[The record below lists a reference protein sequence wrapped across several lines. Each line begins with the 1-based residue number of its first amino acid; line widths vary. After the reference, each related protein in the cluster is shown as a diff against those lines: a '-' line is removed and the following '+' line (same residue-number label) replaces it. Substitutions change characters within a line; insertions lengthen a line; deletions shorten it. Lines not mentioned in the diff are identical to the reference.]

1 MAVSGSV
8 IQWTG
13 AAVNLTLWG
22 WLALEFAL
30 ILRDRRRGAGGTA
43 MDRGTRRLN
52 MLIWAAAIV
61 GGAAAAA
68 WLRPDEAWQ
77 LGRWHLAAGLAAMWA
92 GLAVRI
98 WAVLV
103 LGRAFRTTVE
113 VEAGQQVVDR
123 GPYRWVRHPSYTGM
137 LVIGVGLGLAYGNWL
152 SLVILVLLPL
162 ATLLRRIF
170 VEEAALVRVLGQ
182 PYLAYRCKTK
192 RLVPGLW

>member
-1 MAVSGSV
+1 
-8 IQWTG
+8 
-13 AAVNLTLWG
+13 
-22 WLALEFAL
+22 
-30 ILRDRRRGAGGTA
+30 
-43 MDRGTRRLN
+43 
-52 MLIWAAAIV
+52 
-61 GGAAAAA
+61 
-68 WLRPDEAWQ
+68 
-77 LGRWHLAAGLAAMWA
+77 
-92 GLAVRI
+92 
-98 WAVLV
+98 V

-152 SLVILVLLPL
+152 SLAVLVLLPL
-162 ATLLRRIF
+162 ATMLRRIF

>member
-1 MAVSGSV
+1 V
-8 IQWTG
+8 IQLMG
-13 AAVNLTLWG
+13 VAVNLTLWG
-22 WLALEFAL
+22 WLALEFGL
-30 ILRDRRRGAGGTA
+30 LLRDRRRGTGSTA
-43 MDRGTRRLN
+43 LDRGTRRLN
-52 MLIWAAAIV
+52 LVVWAVAIA

-68 WLRPDEAWQ
+68 GLRSDDAWQ
-77 LGRWHLAAGLAAMWA
+77 FGRWHLIAGLAVMWA

-113 VEAGQQVVDR
+113 VDAGQQVVDR

-137 LVIGVGLGLAYGNWL
+137 LIIGVGLGLAYGNWL
-152 SLVILVLLPL
+152 SLAILVLLPL
-162 ATLLRRIF
+162 ATMLRRIF

-182 PYLAYRCKTK
+182 PYLAYRAKTK